1 MPCTE
6 HVNSL
11 LFLKHCKQAWD
22 VWLFSLLG
30 ILLLWI
36 SISPLSAFFSRLTL
50 VPSHLHS
57 PVILFASKPAVS
69 EITTFKH
76 SPLLFSLLS
85 FFSKALSTAEILS
98 TYLCCVFS
106 YCIISTMRAGILLLF
121 CSLLSLQCLEQY
133 LAPHRGLMDVC

>member
-57 PVILFASKPAVS
+57 PVLLFASKACCIWNYNFQALPFALFFAFFFLKS
-69 EITTFKH
+69 TFNCWNTIH
-76 SPLLFSLLS
+76 LSLLCLLILYHKYHEGRDS
-85 FFSKALSTAEILS
+85 F
-98 TYLCCVFS
+98 VV
-106 YCIISTMRAGILLLF
+106 LF
-121 CSLLSLQCLEQY
+121 TVVSSV
-133 LAPHRGLMDVC
+133 PGTVPGTS